1 MAVYIPGLHVPKSC
15 VSCWFN
21 VDACYCA
28 RTKQEIDR
36 DTYHRER
43 MSKCPMKE
51 VDEPHGDLIERD
63 PIIKFIQDG
72 INREGSESFG
82 YDGVEILTEVQFAP
96 AVIPA
101 TEESSDT

>member
-1 MAVYIPGLHVPKSC
+1 MAVYIPGLHIPESC
-15 VSCWFN
+15 LSCWFN

-51 VDEPHGDLIERD
+51 VDEPHGTLI
-63 PIIKFIQDG
+63 DG
-72 INREGSESFG
+72 DKLKGIF
-82 YDGVEILTEVQFAP
+82 
-96 AVIPA
+96 
-101 TEESSDT
+101 